1 MYRPTVVA
9 ACMLV
14 AARAGTVKEGMA
26 KLEQIPMDFT
36 HSLRA

>member
-1 MYRPTVVA
+1 MYRPSVLA

-26 KLEQIPMDFT
+26 YSQ
-36 HSLRA
+36 A